1 VDQRLIILVL
11 GAVLMGGAISVR
23 ELVKER
29 AIFARE
35 RAVGLSVSAYLASK
49 IAVLGTLA
57 ALQSLLFAVLTV
69 AGAPGP
75 DGGGVLDLGTVEVVI
90 PLALVSVSMVL
101 TGLLISAMV
110 SSSEQTMPALV
121 GLVMLQLVLCGGLLP
136 VAGRAGL
143 EQVSW
148 LVPGRFAF
156 AATAS
161 SVGLE
166 RRPPHGGEHDALFTS
181 SAGHWALDVA
191 ALLAL
196 SVVIAALARWATARS
211 IRRLSTR

>member
-1 VDQRLIILVL
+1 
-11 GAVLMGGAISVR
+11 
-23 ELVKER
+23 
-29 AIFARE
+29 
-35 RAVGLSVSAYLASK
+35 
-49 IAVLGTLA
+49 
-57 ALQSLLFAVLTV
+57 
-69 AGAPGP
+69 
-75 DGGGVLDLGTVEVVI
+75 
-90 PLALVSVSMVL
+90 VSVSMVL
-101 TGLLISAMV
+101 TGLLISALV

-143 EQVSW
+143 EQLSW

-166 RRPPHGGEHDALFTS
+166 RHPPHGGEHDVLFTS
-181 SAGHWALDVA
+181 SAGYWALDVA
-191 ALLAL
+191 ALIVL
-196 SVVIAALARWATARS
+196 SLLIAALARWATARS